1 MRNIK
6 GELDDAAGGCL
17 LLVGLLLIG
26 ATAWRIC
33 LHYDLSF
40 WWGLLIAAGIIASIL
55 IVLLFVFP
63 SGYATGGELVAILQI
78 VNMFLSGVLTW
89 FICQKL
95 ALSTGWS
102 IAIVLV
108 VAFVV
113 APIVQLFLVQA
124 AVQAA
129 IDAKLNQI
137 KKELMRR
144 RDD

>member
-40 WWGLLIAAGIIASIL
+40 WWGLLIAAGMIVL
-55 IVLLFVFP
+55 LFLGMIVLLFVFP

-124 AVQAA
+124 AME
-129 IDAKLNQI
+129 AKLNQI
-137 KKELMRR
+137 KKRVDEEER
-144 RDD
+144 

>member
-6 GELDDAAGGCL
+6 DELDDAAGGCL

-40 WWGLLIAAGIIASIL
+40 WWGLLIAAGM

-63 SGYATGGELVAILQI
+63 SDYATGGALVAIRQI

-124 AVQAA
+124 AME
-129 IDAKLNQI
+129 AKLNQI
-137 KKELMRR
+137 KKE
-144 RDD
+144 

>member
-6 GELDDAAGGCL
+6 DELDDAAGGCL

-40 WWGLLIAAGIIASIL
+40 WWGLLIAAGM

-63 SGYATGGELVAILQI
+63 SDYATGGALVAIRQI

-124 AVQAA
+124 AME
-129 IDAKLNQI
+129 AKLNQI
-137 KKELMRR
+137 KKRVDEEER
-144 RDD
+144 

>member
-40 WWGLLIAAGIIASIL
+40 WWGLLIAAGM

-63 SGYATGGELVAILQI
+63 SDYATGGALVAIRQI

-124 AVQAA
+124 AME
-129 IDAKLNQI
+129 AKLNQI
-137 KKELMRR
+137 KKE
-144 RDD
+144 

>member
-40 WWGLLIAAGIIASIL
+40 WWGLLIAAGM

-124 AVQAA
+124 AME
-129 IDAKLNQI
+129 AKLNQI
-137 KKELMRR
+137 KKRVDEEER
-144 RDD
+144 

>member
-6 GELDDAAGGCL
+6 DELDDAAGGCL

-40 WWGLLIAAGIIASIL
+40 WWGLLIAAGM

-63 SGYATGGELVAILQI
+63 SGYATGGALVAILQI

-124 AVQAA
+124 AME
-129 IDAKLNQI
+129 AKLNQI
-137 KKELMRR
+137 KKRVDEEER
-144 RDD
+144 

>member
-6 GELDDAAGGCL
+6 DELDDAAGGCL

-40 WWGLLIAAGIIASIL
+40 WWGLLIAAGM

-63 SGYATGGELVAILQI
+63 SGYATGGALVAILQI

-124 AVQAA
+124 AME
-129 IDAKLNQI
+129 AKLNQI
-137 KKELMRR
+137 KKE
-144 RDD
+144 

>member
-6 GELDDAAGGCL
+6 DELDDAAGGCL

-40 WWGLLIAAGIIASIL
+40 WWGLLIAAGM

-63 SGYATGGELVAILQI
+63 SDYATGGALVAILQI

-124 AVQAA
+124 AME
-129 IDAKLNQI
+129 AKLNQI
-137 KKELMRR
+137 KKE
-144 RDD
+144 

>member
-6 GELDDAAGGCL
+6 GELDDAAAGCL
-17 LLVGLLLIG
+17 LHVGLLLIG
-26 ATAWRIC
+26 AITWRIC

-40 WWGLLIAAGIIASIL
+40 WWGLLIAAGM

-63 SGYATGGELVAILQI
+63 SDYATGGALVAIRQI

-124 AVQAA
+124 AME
-129 IDAKLNQI
+129 AKLNQI
-137 KKELMRR
+137 KKRVDEEER
-144 RDD
+144 